1 VPVPGYRRGVLSRW
15 QGGTAAV
22 VVTLVTCALVILD
35 AADSAERRWWDGH
48 AITTDTVAGLLVLL
62 ITVLV
67 VDQVVRRRQVSD
79 RSRAIAAQAAIMA
92 VQARRTVQAVNQ
104 AVAQGAGD
112 SDRDDA
118 SDELRTYMM
127 MLLVAAPVLIDVPV
141 SRSFL
146 EQAQSLGGEMARVLA
161 AAGRQ
166 KDGAAISTDRLDDA
180 GKRLR
185 AAADPL
191 LQILDPETR
200 TAALGGDSELYGR
213 SAGHGLVRGWSHYA
227 KDAARGA
234 CGRLGCRRLWGVMGA
249 WGWRDWATSRTSS
262 GCRPGSASGCGA
274 PGVAAAASYTRSRRR
289 PSSRCCAPRRS
300 GPRWPTPPGRA
311 GMGPWPGS
319 GCCPRSGPAP

>member
-1 VPVPGYRRGVLSRW
+1 MLSRW

-22 VVTLVTCALVILD
+22 VVTLLTCALVILD

-104 AVAQGAGD
+104 AAAEGAGD
-112 SDRDDA
+112 SDRDAA

-161 AAGRQ
+161 EAGRQ

-191 LQILDPETR
+191 LQVLDPETR
-200 TAALGGDSELYGR
+200 AAVLGGDSELSSR
-213 SAGHGLVRGWSHYA
+213 PAGLSHYA
-227 KDAARGA
+227 KDAVRGA

-249 WGWRDWATSRTSS
+249 WGWRDWATSRKSS

-274 PGVAAAASYTRSRRR
+274 PGVAAAASYTRYRRR
-289 PSSRCCAPRRS
+289 PFSRCCAPRRS
-300 GPRWPTPPGRA
+300 GPSWPTPPT
-311 GMGPWPGS
+311 
-319 GCCPRSGPAP
+319 